1 MYARRIIIVDES
13 FAHALMGKE
22 IDKVIAGL
30 QEATKQIGFAASF
43 DASFAKVNFWGQH
56 YSKERQVLYPFDIR
70 FFNGTEN
77 VTIYGKSNEKNI
89 IEEIKIITFQLTMTR
104 NYGILKTQEVLI
116 MDRFYWSL
124 VRCQTFDF
132 EAISES
138 WLAEQCGL
146 RNVHYLWL

>member
-1 MYARRIIIVDES
+1 MYTRRIIVIDEN
-13 FAHALMGKE
+13 FAHKLMGKE

-30 QEATKQIGFAASF
+30 QEAAKQIGFAASF

-89 IEEIKIITFQLTMTR
+89 IEEIKIETF
-104 NYGILKTQEVLI
+104 
-116 MDRFYWSL
+116 
-124 VRCQTFDF
+124 
-132 EAISES
+132 
-138 WLAEQCGL
+138 
-146 RNVHYLWL
+146 

>member
-1 MYARRIIIVDES
+1 MYTRRIIVIDES
-13 FAHALMGKE
+13 FAHKLMGKE

-30 QEATKQIGFAASF
+30 QEAAKQIGFAASF

-77 VTIYGKSNEKNI
+77 VTIYGKSNEKNV
-89 IEEIKIITFQLTMTR
+89 IEEIKIETFQLTMTR
-104 NYGILKTQEVLI
+104 NCFILKTQEVLI
-116 MDRFYWSL
+116 MDRFYWDL
-124 VRCQTFDF
+124 VRCQDFDF

-146 RNVHYLWL
+146 CTIHYLWL

>member
-13 FAHALMGKE
+13 FAHKLMGKE

-30 QEATKQIGFAASF
+30 QEAAKQIGFAASF
-43 DASFAKVNFWGQH
+43 AASFANVNFWGQH

-89 IEEIKIITFQLTMTR
+89 IEEIKIETFQLTMTR
-104 NYGILKTQEVLI
+104 NYGILKT
-116 MDRFYWSL
+116 
-124 VRCQTFDF
+124 
-132 EAISES
+132 
-138 WLAEQCGL
+138 
-146 RNVHYLWL
+146 

>member
-30 QEATKQIGFAASF
+30 QKATKQIGFAASF

-116 MDRFYWSL
+116 MDRFYWDL
-124 VRCQTFDF
+124 VRCQDFDF

-146 RNVHYLWL
+146 RTVHYLWL